1 MFWPLWVALGVVAA
15 LLGLVGVSR
24 HCMLRTPQR
33 CKRWLWQAGLV
44 LAPDGCR
51 RLVRG
56 SAIGGLLLHPRVFL
70 NSSVSL
76 IVRMSL
82 RAKVKQIIS
91 FYQVVTRISEVYEI
105 QLPAEVRQLLDVFGV
120 FNINVAALGLPLQCL
135 GLGNY
140 EDHLAFTMFSPIIL
154 AAAILLGFLAYPYV
168 KGIYAQDSR
177 WFRRGRPMQ
186 MLLAALPW
194 LLLLTFIFS
203 PIVSSSAFRAF
214 SCEDFDNG
222 RSFLRADYAIECYTE
237 DYARVVLLAWLGIL
251 LYPVGVSV
259 LYAGG

>member
-1 MFWPLWVALGVVAA
+1 
-15 LLGLVGVSR
+15 
-24 HCMLRTPQR
+24 
-33 CKRWLWQAGLV
+33 
-44 LAPDGCR
+44 
-51 RLVRG
+51 
-56 SAIGGLLLHPRVFL
+56 
-70 NSSVSL
+70 
-76 IVRMSL
+76 MSL

-91 FYQVVTRISEVYEI
+91 FYQVVTRIGEVYEI
-105 QLPAEVRQLLDVFGV
+105 QLPAKVRQLLDVFGV

-140 EDHLAFTMFSPIIL
+140 EDHLAFTVFSPIIL
-154 AAAILLGFLAYPYV
+154 AAAILLGFLAYPYAT
-168 KGIYAQDSR
+168 GIYAQDSR
-177 WFRRGRPMQ
+177 WFRRGRPKQ

-194 LLLLTFIFS
+194 LLLLTFIYS

-222 RSFLRADYAIECYTE
+222 QSFLRADYAIECYTE

-259 LYAGG
+259 LYAGE